1 MLNFTKKKQT
11 KLEKEISLVLDKLK
25 KEDVGTEEYQN
36 ILDHLSK
43 LYEMKQK
50 DKSSISPDTVAV
62 VAGNLL
68 GIILILKHE
77 ELNVITSKALG
88 FVIRG
93 RA

>member
-62 VAGNLL
+62 VVGNLL